1 MLTWDAGLECIA
13 VDRVRCDLGS
23 GQSVPDVGSRRM
35 AAAAP
40 ALGVAVL
47 FFGSVNQV
55 LVRLWARVTRV
66 SVFGSVSG
74 SRCSAD
80 LSDRACCLDRGA

>member
-1 MLTWDAGLECIA
+1 MLGWNVSRLIEFGVILGLGKASRMLDHA
-13 VDRVRCDLGS
+13 VW
-23 GQSVPDVGSRRM
+23 
-35 AAAAP
+35 AAAP